1 MTENLITIFF
11 LNKTKIK
18 INEEIAKLRI
28 IALDS
33 MLKIIIDDNKNIIG
47 KYQYFLNLTNLYV
60 ANKIA
65 IPVKSEVTKKL
76 GKNIE
81 LNAPFVS

>member
-1 MTENLITIFF
+1 MIENLITIFF

-33 MLKIIIDDNKNIIG
+33 ILNIIIDDNKNIIG
-47 KYQYFLNLTNLYV
+47 KFQYFLYLKV
-60 ANKIA
+60 IDSK
-65 IPVKSEVTKKL
+65 
-76 GKNIE
+76 
-81 LNAPFVS
+81 

>member
-1 MTENLITIFF
+1 MIENLITIFF

-33 MLKIIIDDNKNIIG
+33 MLNIIIDDNKNIIG
-47 KYQYFLNLTNLYV
+47 KFQYFLYLTKLQI

>member
-1 MTENLITIFF
+1 MIENLITIFF

-33 MLKIIIDDNKNIIG
+33 MLNIIIDDNKNIMRFI
-47 KYQYFLNLTNLYV
+47 LSIIDIIN
-60 ANKIA
+60 
-65 IPVKSEVTKKL
+65 
-76 GKNIE
+76 
-81 LNAPFVS
+81 